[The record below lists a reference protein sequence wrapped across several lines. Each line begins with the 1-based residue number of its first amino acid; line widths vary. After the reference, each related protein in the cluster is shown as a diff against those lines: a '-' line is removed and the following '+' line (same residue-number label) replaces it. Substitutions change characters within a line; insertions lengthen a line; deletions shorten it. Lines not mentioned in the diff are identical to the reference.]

1 MVAKLKPNTNIKN
14 FITLLKPIDDLLKQ
28 WQIEP
33 IGKPWEKVSFNPE
46 IHYNEEEKLVTA
58 EEVYIRLVG
67 YKQGK
72 KKFSLK
78 LKSVVNCRGKIRIK
92 V

>member
-1 MVAKLKPNTNIKN
+1 M
-14 FITLLKPIDDLLKQ
+14 LKQ

-72 KKFSLK
+72 KS
-78 LKSVVNCRGKIRIK
+78 SH
-92 V
+92 

>member
-1 MVAKLKPNTNIKN
+1 M
-14 FITLLKPIDDLLKQ
+14 LKQ

-72 KKFSLK
+72 KVLTKA
-78 LKSVVNCRGKIRIK
+78 K
-92 V
+92 VSRQLPGQN